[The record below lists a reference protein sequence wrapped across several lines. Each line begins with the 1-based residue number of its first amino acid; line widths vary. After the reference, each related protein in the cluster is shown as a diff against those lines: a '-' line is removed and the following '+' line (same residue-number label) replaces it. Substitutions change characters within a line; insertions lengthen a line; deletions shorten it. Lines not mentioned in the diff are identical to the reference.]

1 MTASTRANSI
11 RHSIRDSAIRRW
23 VPHALLTTVLLC
35 GGAAAAHA
43 QTKWDLSGMN
53 SINHVISQR
62 YLQFVDEVKK
72 RTNGQ
77 LVITYRPAGELP
89 IRGTEVLKAVGE
101 NQVESGNVFAGFI
114 SGSIPM
120 ASITSMPLL
129 VTSQKEYEEVMPI
142 VSKYL
147 TPEFN
152 KFGVIPLFTY
162 SMPVMNIYGRGNPI
176 RKLSDFAGRKIR
188 TTDSAEAEFVK
199 IVGASSMTLDTAEVA
214 TAIDRGVADGFTTT
228 SYNILESHWAE
239 FTKWSWSPGLYVAG
253 PCYILVNK
261 QAYDAL
267 PADVRR
273 VLTEVGQEFGSKLT
287 AENFANE
294 ASAEKTLHDKYGVE
308 FVVPS
313 NDELKGVTSRMKD
326 HWSAWGDQNGP
337 NAKALMEEV
346 RAKLGK

>member
-1 MTASTRANSI
+1 M
-11 RHSIRDSAIRRW
+11 RDSAILRW
-23 VPHALLTTVLLC
+23 MPHALLTTFLLC
-35 GGAAAAHA
+35 GRPAAPHA
-43 QTKWDLSGMN
+43 QTKWDLTGLNVIN
-53 SINHVISQR
+53 SVISQR
-62 YLQFVDEVKK
+62 YIQFVDEVKK
-72 RTNGQ
+72 RTNGK

-101 NQVESGNVFAGFI
+101 NQIESGEAFAGFM

-162 SMPVMNIYGRGNPI
+162 SLPAMNLYGRGNPI

-188 TTDSAEAEFVK
+188 TTDSSAAEFIK
-199 IVGASSMTLDTAEVA
+199 AVGASSMTLDTAEVP
-214 TAIDRGVADGFTTT
+214 TAIDRGVADGFATT

-239 FTKWSWSPGLYVAG
+239 FTKWSWSPQFNVGG
-253 PCYILVNK
+253 PIYLLVNTK
-261 QAYDAL
+261 AYDAL
-267 PADVRR
+267 PADIRR
-273 VLTEVGQEFGSKLT
+273 VLTEVGQEFGSMLT
-287 AENFANE
+287 SENFAKE
-294 ASAEKTLHDKYGVE
+294 ASAAKTLHDKYGVE

-313 NDELKGVTSRMKD
+313 NDELKEVTSRMKVY
-326 HWSAWGDQNGP
+326 WSAWGDRNGP

>member
-1 MTASTRANSI
+1 
-11 RHSIRDSAIRRW
+11 

-101 NQVESGNVFAGFI
+101 NEIESGDAFAGFI

-120 ASITSMPLL
+120 GSITSMPLL

-142 VSKYL
+142 ISKYL

-152 KFGVIPLFTY
+152 KFGVTPLYAY
-162 SMPVMNIYGRGNPI
+162 SLPVMDLYGRGNPI
-176 RKLSDFAGRKIR
+176 RKLSDFAGRKFR
-188 TTDSAEAEFVK
+188 VTDSSAAEFVK
-199 IVGASSMTLDTAEVA
+199 AVGASSMTLDNAEVP
-214 TAIDRGVADGFTTT
+214 TAIDRGVVDGFATT
-228 SYNILESHWAE
+228 SYNILQANWAE
-239 FTKWSWSPGLYVAG
+239 FTKWSWTPHFYVGG
-253 PCYILVNK
+253 PIYLLVNTK
-261 QAYDAL
+261 AYDAL
-267 PADVRR
+267 PADVRK

-313 NDELKGVTSRMKD
+313 DDEMKEVTSRMKVY
-326 HWSAWGDQNGP
+326 WSAWGDRNGP

>member
-1 MTASTRANSI
+1 
-11 RHSIRDSAIRRW
+11 
-23 VPHALLTTVLLC
+23 L
-35 GGAAAAHA
+35 
-43 QTKWDLSGMN
+43 
-53 SINHVISQR
+53 
-62 YLQFVDEVKK
+62 
-72 RTNGQ
+72 
-77 LVITYRPAGELP
+77 
-89 IRGTEVLKAVGE
+89 E

-147 TPEFN
+147 TPEFS
-152 KFGVIPLFTY
+152 KFGVTPIFSY
-162 SMPVMNIYGRGNPI
+162 AMPVKNIYGRGNPI

-228 SYNILESHWAE
+228 SYNILESNWTE
-239 FTKWSWSPGLYVAG
+239 FTKWSWTPRLFVSG

-261 QAYDAL
+261 KDYDAL

-273 VLTEVGQEFGSKLT
+273 VLTEMGQEFGSKLT
-287 AENFANE
+287 DENFTKE
-294 ASAEKTLHDKYGVE
+294 VSAEKTLHDKYGVE

-313 NDELKGVTSRMKD
+313 DDELKEITSRMKVY
-326 HWSAWGDQNGP
+326 WSAWGDQNGP

>member
-1 MTASTRANSI
+1 M
-11 RHSIRDSAIRRW
+11 D
-23 VPHALLTTVLLC
+23 
-35 GGAAAAHA
+35 
-43 QTKWDLSGMN
+43 
-53 SINHVISQR
+53 SINHAISQHF
-62 YLQFVDEVKK
+62 LQFADEVKK
-72 RTNGQ
+72 RTNGK
-77 LVITYRPAGELP
+77 LVITYRPAGEVP
-89 IRGTEVLKAVGE
+89 IRSAEVLKAVGE
-101 NQVESGNVFAGFI
+101 NQIESGEAFAGFM

-129 VTSQKEYEEVMPI
+129 VTSQKEYEEVMSI

-152 KFGVIPLFTY
+152 KFGVTPLYAY
-162 SMPVMNIYGRGNPI
+162 SLPVMNIYGRGNPI

-188 TTDSAEAEFVK
+188 TTDSSAAEFIK
-199 IVGASSMTLDTAEVA
+199 AVGASSMTLDTAEVP
-214 TAIDRGVADGFTTT
+214 TAIDRGVADGFATT

-239 FTKWSWSPGLYVAG
+239 FTKWNWSPNLYVGG
-253 PCYILVNK
+253 PCYIVVNK

-273 VLTEVGQEFGSKLT
+273 VLTEMGQEFGSKLT
-287 AENFANE
+287 DENFTKE
-294 ASAEKTLHDKYGVE
+294 VSAEKTLHDKYGVE

-313 NDELKGVTSRMKD
+313 DDELKLLTSRMKD